1 MAKPIQVTSEDFDE
15 KVLRSSLPTVVDFWA
30 AWCGPCRMLAP
41 VVDALAD
48 EYDGRVQF
56 AKLDV
61 DADPDISQVYRVH
74 GIPTLIL
81 FAGGQEVNRFVGFM
95 PKDRLARSLD
105 LSLAK
110 LAPVAEWDGASQPR

>member
-1 MAKPIQVTSEDFDE
+1 MAKPIKVASEDFDE
-15 KVLRSSLPTVVDFWA
+15 KVLRSSTPTVVDFWA

-48 EYDGRVQF
+48 EYDGRIQF

-61 DADPDISQVYRVH
+61 DANPGVPQAYSVH

-81 FAGGQEVNRFVGFM
+81 FAGGQAVDRFVGYM
-95 PKDRLARSLD
+95 TKDRLAHGLD

-110 LAPVAEWDGASQPR
+110 IVPVAE

>member
-1 MAKPIQVTSEDFDE
+1 MSKPLKVTSQDFEE
-15 KVLRSSLPTVVDFWA
+15 KVLKSSTPTVVDFWA

-41 VVDALAD
+41 VVDTLAD
-48 EYDGRVQF
+48 EYDGQIQF

-61 DADPDISQVYRVH
+61 DANPDVSQAYGVH

-81 FAGGQEVNRFVGFM
+81 FAGGQEVDRFVGYI
-95 PKDRLARSLD
+95 PKDRLAHGLD

-110 LAPVAEWDGASQPR
+110 IAPVAG

>member
-1 MAKPIQVTSEDFDE
+1 MAKPIKVTSEDFDE
-15 KVLRSSLPTVVDFWA
+15 KVLRSSTPTVVDFWA

-48 EYDGRVQF
+48 EYNGQLQF

-61 DADPDISQVYRVH
+61 DEDPHLSQEHGVQ

-81 FAGGQEVNRFVGFM
+81 FAGGQEVDRFVGYM
-95 PKDRLARSLD
+95 TKDRLAHGLD
-105 LSLAK
+105 IALMKA
-110 LAPVAEWDGASQPR
+110 A

>member
-1 MAKPIQVTSEDFDE
+1 MAKPVKVTSEDFDE
-15 KVLRSSLPTVVDFWA
+15 KVLRSSVPTVVDFWA

-48 EYDGRVQF
+48 EYDGRIQF

-61 DADPDISQVYRVH
+61 DANPGVSQAYGVH

-81 FAGGQEVNRFVGFM
+81 FAGGQEV
-95 PKDRLARSLD
+95 DRLVGYIPKAQLAYRLD
-105 LSLAK
+105 AALMKA
-110 LAPVAEWDGASQPR
+110 A

>member
-1 MAKPIQVTSEDFDE
+1 MAKPIKVTSEDFDE
-15 KVLRSSLPTVVDFWA
+15 KVLRSSVPTVVDFWA
-30 AWCGPCRMLAP
+30 AWCGPCRVLAP

-48 EYDGRVQF
+48 EYDGRIQF

-61 DADPDISQVYRVH
+61 DANPGVSQAYGVH

-81 FAGGQEVNRFVGFM
+81 FAGGQEVDRFVGYM

-105 LSLAK
+105 ISLAK
-110 LAPVAEWDGASQPR
+110 VALVTE

>member
-1 MAKPIQVTSEDFDE
+1 MAKPIKVTREDFDE
-15 KVLRSSLPTVVDFWA
+15 MVLRSTIPTVVDFWA

-48 EYDGRVQF
+48 EYDGRIQF

-61 DADPDISQVYRVH
+61 DMNPGVSQAYGVH

-81 FAGGQEVNRFVGFM
+81 FAGGQEVDRFIGYM
-95 PKDRLARSLD
+95 PKAQLAHRLD
-105 LSLAK
+105 LALTQ
-110 LAPVAEWDGASQPR
+110 VV